1 MHEPNPREF
10 IGANGPPPY
19 DVISGEI
26 ADLFQT
32 AKDFCDGEPISSQA
46 MHDEIEKLHDMLA
59 EAGKRA
65 DALRIAEKK
74 PLDDQIA
81 EIQTRYNL
89 LIGDTK
95 TVKGK
100 VVLGKQACV
109 SLLTPWRVKVQAEKA
124 EEARLAREEA
134 DRLAAAATA
143 ALRASSG
150 NLVEREAA
158 EVLVQEAKKV
168 ERFAKKADKV
178 ATTKTGLST
187 TWVAELVDLESALDW
202 AFGKDRTAFE
212 TLVVGMANTAA
223 RTGTRTIPGF
233 KINEVKEAR

>member
-1 MHEPNPREF
+1 MTEPNPRAVL
-10 IGANGPPPY
+10 GNNGPPPFE
-19 DVISGEI
+19 VISGEI

-32 AKDFCDGEPISSQA
+32 AKDFCDGEPIGSQA

-65 DALRIAEKK
+65 DALRVAEKK
-74 PLDDQIA
+74 PLDDQIT
-81 EIQTRYNL
+81 EIQTRYNT

-150 NLVEREAA
+150 NLEAREVA
-158 EVLVQEAKKV
+158 ESLVQEAKKV

-178 ATTKTGLST
+178 ATTKTGLHTS
-187 TWVAELVDLESALDW
+187 WVAELVDLEAALDW
-202 AFGKDRTAFE
+202 AFSKDKAAFE
-212 TLVVGMANTAA
+212 ALAIGLANTAA
-223 RTGTRTIPGF
+223 RGGARSVPGF
-233 KINEVKEAR
+233 KITEVKEAK

>member
-1 MHEPNPREF
+1 MTNQRAV
-10 IGANGPPPY
+10 IGGNQPPPFE
-19 DVISGEI
+19 VISGEI
-26 ADLFQT
+26 ADLYQT
-32 AKDFCDGEPISSQA
+32 AKDFCDGEPIGSQA

-81 EIQTRYNL
+81 EIQTRYNT

-109 SLLTPWRVKVQAEKA
+109 SLLTPWRVKVQKEKA

-134 DRLAAAATA
+134 DRLTAAATA

-150 NLVEREAA
+150 NLAEREVA
-158 EVLVQEAKKV
+158 ESLVQEAKKV
-168 ERFAKKADKV
+168 ERFAKKADKA
-178 ATTKTGLST
+178 ATTKTGLAT
-187 TWVAELVDLESALDW
+187 TWVAELVDLEAALDW
-202 AFGKDRTAFE
+202 AFGKDKAAFE
-212 TLVVGMANTAA
+212 ALAVGLANTAA
-223 RTGTRTIPGF
+223 RGGARSVPGF
-233 KINEVKEAR
+233 RIVEVKEAR